1 MRSDIALFLSTT
13 TIIAVVALILWHP
26 SGASQVTSTALGGAA
41 GYFGTLMTGNPQ
53 FHEYFHMA

>member
-1 MRSDIALFLSTT
+1 
-13 TIIAVVALILWHP
+13 VALILWHP